1 MGICSSNPDSEES
14 KRARAEQVKTRQ
26 LDQQVRQA
34 KKRGEHIHKLLLL
47 GAGESGKS
55 TLFKQMVMIYGTPD
69 EREMTDKTREG
80 YVEFVFSN
88 VVANAQALSQA
99 SLIHGPPETPEG
111 KTAVEFC
118 INSLSEDSTLGG
130 EVVEHLI
137 SLWGDPGILKCYE
150 NRARFQLN
158 DSAEY
163 FFDKLAEISA
173 KDYIPSV
180 EDILRVRIR
189 TTGIVE
195 HPFTI
200 EGVKFRMFDVGG
212 QRNERKKW
220 IHCFEDVQ
228 AVLFVAAISEFDQ
241 VLYEEINTNR
251 MTEALNLFKEVSNS
265 EYFNKCAVILFLNK
279 IDLFVEKIKV
289 KNITDSACEELKE
302 FRGNCRSVEETSDFL
317 QDLFLGQYIPLGNG
331 TPKQLFC
338 HITCATDTSNVQ
350 HVFNDVK
357 QVIINIALG
366 EGGLLDY

>member
-1 MGICSSNPDSEES
+1 MLSTQDPEEA
-14 KRARAEQVKTRQ
+14 KRIREEQRRTRQ
-26 LDQQVRQA
+26 LDQKVRQA

-69 EREMTDKTREG
+69 EREMTEQTRIG
-80 YVEFVFSN
+80 YIEFVHSN
-88 VVANAQALSQA
+88 VVFNAHSLSEA
-99 SLIHGPPETPEG
+99 SPTFGPATTPEG
-111 KTAVEFC
+111 QAAVKYCLDLPRPVETTPLDQTLTQHLTA
-118 INSLSEDSTLGG
+118 
-130 EVVEHLI
+130 
-137 SLWGDPGILKCYE
+137 LWADPGIQKCFE
-150 NRARFQLN
+150 NRSKFQLN
-158 DSAEY
+158 DSAQF
-163 FFDKLAEISA
+163 FFDKLAEISHP
-173 KDYIPSV
+173 DYIPSV
-180 EDILRVRIR
+180 DDILRVRIR

-220 IHCFEDVQ
+220 IHSFEDVQ

-241 VLYEEINTNR
+241 VLYEEATVNR
-251 MTEALNLFKEVSNS
+251 MTEALALFKEVSNS
-265 EYFNKCAVILFLNK
+265 SYFNKSAIILFLNK
-279 IDLFVEKIKV
+279 IDLFSEKIKT
-289 KNITDSACEELKE
+289 KNITDSACAELKT
-302 FRGNCRSVEETSDFL
+302 FRGDCRSLQETSSFL
-317 QDLFLGQYIPLGNG
+317 QDLFLSKYEPEQSVGA
-331 TPKQLFC
+331 PKELFC